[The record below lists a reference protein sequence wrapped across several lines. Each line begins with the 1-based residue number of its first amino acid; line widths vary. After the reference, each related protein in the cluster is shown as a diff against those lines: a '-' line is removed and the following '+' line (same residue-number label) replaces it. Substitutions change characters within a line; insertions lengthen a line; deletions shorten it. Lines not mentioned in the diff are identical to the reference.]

1 MACNDNPQN
10 PYLSFFPPTINSH
23 AWLTPRN
30 GVFFMLEK
38 GNYHSSWQENNYL
51 GHINREN
58 IKAAQEVI
66 KKFNYCKYIP
76 KDELFLVFT
85 KIDEVKNRT
94 NAIWTSKRS
103 VNMVNKGK
111 IVSLPMHC
119 HIRTA
124 PNLNTGTQLHE
135 RIHEYIHSGSIDPRV
150 VYKGDQVIY
159 MGEKT
164 VALVKEDAKN
174 DHTLHEKMIFIPSLG
189 KYGLIMQDAGHLG
202 NWGTDASPSS
212 YHHQST
218 FKIGRYTMSVIN
230 ESGYY
235 MI

>member
-1 MACNDNPQN
+1 MACNHNPQN

-85 KIDEVKNRT
+85 KIDEVTNRT

-103 VNMVNKGK
+103 VNMVNEGK

-124 PNLNTGTQLHE
+124 PNLNAGIQLHE
-135 RIHEYIHSGSIDPRV
+135 RIHEYIYPGSIDPRV

-174 DHTLHEKMIFIPSLG
+174 DHTLHEKMIFIPRLG
-189 KYGLIMQDAGHLG
+189 KYGLIMQNAGHLG